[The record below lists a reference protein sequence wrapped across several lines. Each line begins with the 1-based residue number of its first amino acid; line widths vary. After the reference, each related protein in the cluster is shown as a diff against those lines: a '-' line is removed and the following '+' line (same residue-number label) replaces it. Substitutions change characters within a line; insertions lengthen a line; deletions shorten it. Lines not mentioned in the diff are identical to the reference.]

1 MASVL
6 GLLGQIC
13 EYISKSVIHILKP
26 HGMPYSKMPKNVEIL
41 EICHFGLITWKSV
54 KLAIVIGWESSS
66 TYADNI

>member
-26 HGMPYSKMPKNVEIL
+26 HGMPYSKMTGNVEIL
-41 EICHFGLITWKSV
+41 EICNFGLITQKSL
-54 KLAIVIGWESSS
+54 KLAIVS
-66 TYADNI
+66 YQV